1 VHRRNLYRL
10 YRFLEKNGVK
20 KAVVTFLPGGRKING
35 CLALPVTLTGM
46 IN

>member
-20 KAVVTFLPGGRKING
+20 KAVVTFLPGGCKING
-35 CLALPVTLTGM
+35 CLALPATLAGIT
-46 IN
+46 N